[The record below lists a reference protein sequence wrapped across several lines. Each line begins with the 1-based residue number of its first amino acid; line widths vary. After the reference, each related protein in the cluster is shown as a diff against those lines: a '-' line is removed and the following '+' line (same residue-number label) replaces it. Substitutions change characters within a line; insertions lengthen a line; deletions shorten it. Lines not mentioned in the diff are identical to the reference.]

1 MNKLSVQDID
11 LHGRRVLMR
20 VDFNVPLDTKGGISD
35 DTRIRASLAT
45 MEYVVSR
52 GGIPILMSHL
62 GRPAGRRNDA
72 FSLRPIADHLGK
84 LTSTPILFAED
95 CVGDVPRR
103 VVASAKPGQVVLLEN
118 VRFHAAETE
127 NDAEFS
133 RQLAELGDLYVNDAF
148 GTAHR
153 AHASTVGVTQHFELR
168 ASGLLMDREL
178 QNLGALL
185 HSPRRPYIAILGGA
199 KVSGKIEIIENLLD
213 RVDSIL
219 IGGGMAFTFFKV
231 HGIDVGDSLV
241 EDDLLDTVRK
251 ISERARSSSTQL
263 LLPQDLIVA
272 DQFSNEA
279 QRREVLVTDIPEGWQ
294 GLDIGPRTTKLFGEH
309 IERAKTIFW
318 NGPMGVFE
326 MPHFAR
332 GTRAIARHMGKATDR
347 EACTVVGGGD
357 SVAALRQMDVDRH
370 ITHVSTGGGAALEF
384 LAGKTLPG
392 VDALSD
398 ATSMPV

>member
-45 MEYVVSR
+45 MEYIVSR

-62 GRPAGRRNDA
+62 GRPGGERNEA
-72 FSLRPIADHLGK
+72 FSLRTVADHLGK
-84 LTSTPILFAED
+84 LTSTPILFADD
-95 CVGDVPRR
+95 CVGESAQR
-103 VVASAKPGQVVLLEN
+103 VVHAADPGQVVLLEN
-118 VRFHAAETE
+118 VRFHAEETSI
-127 NDAEFS
+127 DPGFS
-133 RQLAELGDLYVNDAF
+133 SQLAELGDVYVNDAF

-178 QNLGALL
+178 QSLGGLIEA
-185 HSPRRPYIAILGGA
+185 PKRPFVAILGGA
-199 KVSGKIEIIENLLD
+199 KVSGKIEIIEFLLD

-219 IGGGMAFTFFKV
+219 IGGGMAFSFFKV

-241 EDDLLDTVRK
+241 EDDLLDTVRM
-251 ISERARSSSTQL
+251 IAERARSSSTQL

-272 DQFSNEA
+272 SQFTNDAE
-279 QRREVLVTDIPEGWQ
+279 RREVLVTDIPEGWQ
-294 GLDIGPRTTKLFGEH
+294 GLDIGPRTTKLYGEQ

-326 MPHFAR
+326 MPNFAR

-357 SVAALRQMDVDRH
+357 SVAALRQMDVDRR
-370 ITHVSTGGGAALEF
+370 ITHVSTGGGASLEF

-392 VDALSD
+392 VEALSD
-398 ATSMPV
+398 TTSMPV